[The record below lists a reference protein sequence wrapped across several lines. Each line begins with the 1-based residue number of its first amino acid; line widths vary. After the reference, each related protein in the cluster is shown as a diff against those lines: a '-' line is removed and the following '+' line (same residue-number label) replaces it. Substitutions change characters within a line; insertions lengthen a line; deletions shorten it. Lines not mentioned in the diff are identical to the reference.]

1 MKVYFWVTT
10 EDFRRGTL
18 QTRGKLMQKVKTRLE
33 ENSFNLSAEIRE
45 LKFYEASKSFQV
57 NTVMND
63 KQ

>member
-1 MKVYFWVTT
+1 MYFWVTT

-33 ENSFNLSAEIRE
+33 ENGFNPPAEIRE

-57 NTVMND
+57 NTVTND

>member
-1 MKVYFWVTT
+1 MYFWVTT

-33 ENSFNLSAEIRE
+33 ENGFNLPAEIRE

>member
-1 MKVYFWVTT
+1 MGNYRG
-10 EDFRRGTL
+10 FRRGTL

-33 ENSFNLSAEIRE
+33 ENGFNLPAEIRE

>member
-1 MKVYFWVTT
+1 MYFWVTT

-33 ENSFNLSAEIRE
+33 ENGFNLPAEVRE

-57 NTVMND
+57 NAVMND